1 MIWNQGNQLGHAFSH
16 SQKKQ
21 KHIYLVLKSN
31 LCLCICLL
39 EVRRFKCDTFAQL
52 FLCIEIEVFEFL
64 CMNLFGKYGFWHAN
78 QLQFLLLQCVCVCV
92 CMYSSH
98 RGFRSCEKGLST
110 IPSSRREGRDV
121 ERRVGGTRLSQL
133 ALGLPLSTG
142 PPSTILPRDS
152 RSLIASLSL
161 SLSSFSLLVSP
172 QIHLLEASMPALLQL
187 F

>member
-1 MIWNQGNQLGHAFSH
+1 MIWNQGNQLGHVFSH

-92 CMYSSH
+92 EIVHLNLHEFVCICACWWSQWI
-98 RGFRSCEKGLST
+98 RDPAGLSGEALT
-110 IPSSRREGRDV
+110 SVMICQRSKQTKTERWIQAVRCGLLSRRNAQTHQPMGKYTHSAY
-121 ERRVGGTRLSQL
+121 RVH
-133 ALGLPLSTG
+133 
-142 PPSTILPRDS
+142 
-152 RSLIASLSL
+152 
-161 SLSSFSLLVSP
+161 
-172 QIHLLEASMPALLQL
+172 IHTLKHAHCC
-187 F
+187 